1 MEKKTFST
9 ELGGETLTAEFTDLA
24 EQAHGSVIMRLGKS
38 AVLVTAVMSDRTRD
52 DIDYFPL
59 TVEYEEKFYA
69 AGQILGSRFT
79 RREGRPSEEAV
90 LSGRIVDRTIRP
102 LFNHAIRN
110 EVQVIVTVLSID
122 EHDPDVLGV
131 IGASLALSTSDIP
144 WDGPISAVRIG
155 KKETGENTV
164 NPTYLDRK
172 HDEYVFDI
180 LACGQNDTINMIEVG
195 AREAQENELTGA
207 LASASQ
213 ELLKIQQFQEQ
224 VIKEIGKEKRVVET
238 QELSAEIVSVF
249 TNAIEPKLPSAVIS
263 GEAGKKSIN
272 ALKKEWLLMF
282 REQFPDESKPLA
294 ERYFEDRVD
303 ETLHREAIENDKR
316 ADGRAFDEVRPLFA
330 KAGGVAPMAHG
341 TGVFY
346 RGGTHVFT
354 ALTLGGPGE
363 SLIVDDIEGQGLEE
377 KKRFMHHY
385 NFPPFSAGE
394 TGRVGGFNRRM
405 IGHGA
410 LAEKALETVIPS
422 KNDFPY
428 TIRLVSEC
436 FASNGS
442 TSMGSVCASTVAL
455 MDGGVPITRPVAGIA
470 MGLMMNKQ
478 GAYKVLTDIQGPE
491 DHHGDMDFKV
501 AGTREGVT
509 AVQMDVKVSGVP
521 LKILFE
527 ALTEARKAR
536 LHILETIEKEIAV
549 PRADIAPHAPKI
561 LTLKIKVDKIGL
573 VIGPGGK
580 TINGIR
586 EDTGAEDITIEE
598 DGTIY
603 ITGKGGS
610 AEKAHTAIEE
620 LTHEYTAGERYTG
633 VVTRIL
639 DFGAFVKIGKNS
651 EGLVH
656 ISEMAP
662 FRIDNV
668 RAVVSEGEE
677 IPVIVKEVDE
687 QGRLNLSLKGAD
699 PEFAKRKGIA
709 PSSTP
714 PSHNNRAR

>member
-1 MEKKTFST
+1 MQKKTFSM
-9 ELGGETLTAEFTDLA
+9 ELGGQALSAEFTDLA
-24 EQAHGSVIMRLGKS
+24 EQAHGSVIMRLGES
-38 AVLVTAVMSDRTRD
+38 AVLVTAVMSDRIRE

-102 LFNHAIRN
+102 LFKHAIRN
-110 EVQVIVTVLSID
+110 EVQIIVTVLSIG

-144 WDGPISAVRIG
+144 WNGPVSAVRIG
-155 KKETGENTV
+155 KRKIGESII
-164 NPTYLDRK
+164 NPTYSDRK
-172 HDEYVFDI
+172 HDECLFDI
-180 LACGQNDTINMIEVG
+180 LACGKSDTINMIEVG
-195 AREAQENELTGA
+195 AREAKESELTEA
-207 LASASQ
+207 LERASQ

-224 VIKEIGKEKRVVET
+224 VIEEVGKKKRVLET
-238 QELSAEIVSVF
+238 QEISAEIVSVF
-249 TNAIEPKLPSAVIS
+249 ADSIETKLASAVIS

-272 ALKKEWLLMF
+272 ALKKEWLDML
-282 REQFPDESKPLA
+282 REQFPDTSKSLA

-303 ETLHREAIENDKR
+303 ETLHREAIENSRR
-316 ADGRAFDEVRPLFA
+316 ADGRAFDEVRQLFA
-330 KAGGVAPMAHG
+330 KAGDIAPMAHG

-354 ALTLGGPGE
+354 ALTLGGPGD
-363 SLIVDDIEGQGLEE
+363 SLIVDDIEAQGLEE

-410 LAEKALETVIPS
+410 LAEKALEAVIPS

-436 FASNGS
+436 LASNGS
-442 TSMGSVCASTVAL
+442 TSMGSVCASTIAL

-470 MGLMMNKQ
+470 MGLMMNEQ
-478 GAYKVLTDIQGPE
+478 GSYKVLTDIQGPE

-501 AGTREGVT
+501 AGTSEGVT
-509 AVQMDVKVSGVP
+509 AIQMDVKVSGIP
-521 LKILFE
+521 LAILSE
-527 ALTEARKAR
+527 ALLAAKTAR
-536 LHILETIEKEIAV
+536 LHILKTIEKEIAA

-561 LTLKIKVDKIGL
+561 LTLRIKTDKIGL

-586 EDTGAEDITIEE
+586 EETGAEDITIEE

-603 ITGKGGS
+603 ITGKSGS
-610 AEKAHTAIEE
+610 AEKAYTAIEE

-633 VVTRIL
+633 TVTRIL

-668 RAVVSEGEE
+668 RTVVSEGEE

-699 PEFAKRKGIA
+699 PEFAKRKGVA
-709 PSSTP
+709 PSTTHS
-714 PSHNNRAR
+714 SHGRAR